1 MESLLAAITAN
12 PFSKECL
19 PPFTKEQDGKVSRET
34 LWGYHVRGL
43 NPAQLQTAWLVKE
56 DPLMGIAGSFYR
68 TAEVRDRGFDLHGEA
83 GTIRGNRRLTKA
95 RIGEAFNSMRQT
107 EDQRKILA
115 EVLLILRQIQTVC
128 FDEDKKTAWTMPSDL
143 REWNSGWTTLWVDA
157 RCERMIE
164 DSDPPSGLSS
174 ASLRLGRWISDREA
188 EGWTFQWPVAEGK
201 LEDMK
206 AEMSRLGLTAHAKE
220 PGSKVLKEDWA
231 TALGRAQAI
240 GRISGTATV

>member
-1 MESLLAAITAN
+1 METLLAAIQAN

-19 PPFTKEQDGKVSRET
+19 APFTKEQDGKVSRET

-56 DPLMGIAGSFYR
+56 DPLMGVAGSFYR
-68 TAEVRDRGFDLHGEA
+68 TVEVRDRGFELHGEA

-107 EDQRKILA
+107 EDQRKVLA
-115 EVLLILRQIQTVC
+115 EVLLTLRQIQTVC

-143 REWNSGWTTLWVDA
+143 RAWNSEWATLWVDA

-164 DSDPPSGLSS
+164 DEGNIS
-174 ASLRLGRWISDREA
+174 LGRWISDREA
-188 EGWTFQWPVAEGK
+188 EGWTFEWPVAEGK

-206 AEMSRLGLTAHAKE
+206 AEMALLGMTPRPKE
-220 PGSKVLKEDWA
+220 LGSKVLKEDWA
-231 TALGRAQAI
+231 AALGRAQAI
-240 GRISGTATV
+240 GHLSGRAKAAL